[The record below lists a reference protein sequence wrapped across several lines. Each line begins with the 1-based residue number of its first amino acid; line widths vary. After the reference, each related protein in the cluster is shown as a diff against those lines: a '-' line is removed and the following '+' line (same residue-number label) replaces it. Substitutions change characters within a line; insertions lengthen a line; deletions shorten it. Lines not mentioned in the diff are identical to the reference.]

1 MNSHE
6 LTPQHAIDL
15 PKDTAALGAVT
26 VPKQAS
32 AGAAA
37 NDDAA
42 AADLEHDRNPL
53 WVMAI
58 ALGVFCGF
66 AGFVIALG

>member
-6 LTPQHAIDL
+6 LVPQHAVDF
-15 PKDTAALGAVT
+15 PKVTATLGPVT
-26 VPKQAS
+26 VSKQAS

-42 AADLEHDRNPL
+42 ADLEQDHNPL